1 MKKQNWNRGKENV
14 MGKIGMKTAG
24 TEKQELEY
32 VSETGVWQEAG
43 STDFWEEETAV
54 GVVEVILILV
64 VLISLVLIFKKQL
77 ISLVKAIF
85 AQIDSKTK
93 SVY

>member
-1 MKKQNWNRGKENV
+1 MKKQNWNRENRSLAEKV
-14 MGKIGMKTAG
+14 KTKPVGMKDWKPAHVT
-24 TEKQELEY
+24 
-32 VSETGVWQEAG
+32 ETGVWQEAG
-43 STDFWEEETAV
+43 DLDFWEEETAV

-77 ISLVKAIF
+77 IALVKAIF

>member
-1 MKKQNWNRGKENV
+1 MKKQNWNRGKQNV
-14 MGKIGMKTAG
+14 MGKIGMKT
-24 TEKQELEY
+24 ELEY
-32 VSETGVWQEAG
+32 VSETGVWQESG

>member
-1 MKKQNWNRGKENV
+1 MEKQNRNRWKQTMMQKG
-14 MGKIGMKTAG
+14 GMTPAG
-24 TEKQELEY
+24 TGNQKAGH
-32 VSETGVWQEAG
+32 VSETGIWQEAG
-43 STDFWEEETAV
+43 PSDFWEEETAV

-77 ISLVKAIF
+77 IALVKAIF

>member
-1 MKKQNWNRGKENV
+1 MEKQNRNRWKQT
-14 MGKIGMKTAG
+14 MMQKSGMTPAG
-24 TEKQELEY
+24 TENQKAGY

-43 STDFWEEETAV
+43 PSDFWEEETAV

-77 ISLVKAIF
+77 IALVKAIF